1 MVLRYLQNFEIF
13 SAIILSLDVFVNA
26 RIFFY
31 TTSIYSSMFA
41 SLSFNFFMFLLYSA
55 LVLGG
60 LLNNE
65 FDYEKSDINI

>member
-13 SAIILSLDVFVNA
+13 RAIILSLDVFVNA